1 MARHVQAAVVGAL
14 LGCLLAAPAAA
25 EDPALARLMSDYE
38 TFAVRADPFT
48 AGTLGVREALAR
60 LPDASRAAA
69 ERDDAVLAAFEQ
81 RAASIEIARLDAE
94 AALNLRLLQR
104 QIAESRAAIRFD
116 EARLPFLN
124 DSGFHT
130 TFDYLSRTPIRGAA
144 DAEAYLARLRGF
156 SGFYAQNIENARRG
170 LKSRLVQPRLVVERV
185 LAVAR
190 AQAARK
196 PAEDPL
202 LAPLREAS
210 LPEAQR
216 QAFLSEAQ
224 TLQTG
229 PIARARADFVSFL
242 EREYLPKAKTRLAA
256 RDWPG
261 GEDYYRHLVALHTTT
276 ALTPDEVHALG
287 LAEVARIRARME
299 QVIAEV
305 GFKGSFAEF
314 LAFLRSDARFYA
326 ASREALLKEAAEI
339 SKRAD
344 GKLPAL
350 FGTLPR
356 LTYGVLPVP
365 EDQEEGYTTGR
376 YWPGSPA
383 LGVAGNYIVNT
394 GNLRARPLYELPALT
409 VHEAVPGHHLQIAL
423 AQELG
428 EDQPWHRRTGS
439 FTAFIEGWGLYAEFL
454 GEEMG
459 IYRTPYERFGRLSY
473 EMWRACRLVADTGIH
488 WKRWSLEEAGRCFRE
503 NSALSEHNITTELER
518 YVAWPGQ
525 ALGYKVGEIKLRALR
540 AKAAAALGD
549 QFDVR
554 RFHDAVLLAGP
565 MPLDVLEERIDAWI
579 AATLLLKMH

>member
-1 MARHVQAAVVGAL
+1 MARRVKAAVFGAL
-14 LGCLLAAPAAA
+14 LSFGGVSAGPAAA
-25 EDPALARLMSDYE
+25 EDASLAQLMRDYE
-38 TFAVRADPFT
+38 AFAVRADPVS
-48 AGTLGVREALAR
+48 AGMLGVREALAR
-60 LPDASRAAA
+60 LPDESRAAA
-69 ERDDAVLAAFEQ
+69 QRDDAALAQLET
-81 RAASIEIARLDAE
+81 RAADIAAARLASE
-94 AALNLRLLQR
+94 EALNLRLLQR
-104 QIAESRAAIRFD
+104 QIANTRAVFRFD

-130 TFDYLSRTPIRGAA
+130 TFEYLSRTPIRSTA

-156 SGFYAQNIENARRG
+156 AGYYAQNIENARRG
-170 LKSRLVQPRLVVERV
+170 LKTRLTQPRLVVERV
-185 LAVAR
+185 LGVAR
-190 AQAARK
+190 AQAARR
-196 PAEDPL
+196 PAGDILAAPLAEAALPEPQRQEYLRQAQAL
-202 LAPLREAS
+202 LA
-210 LPEAQR
+210 
-216 QAFLSEAQ
+216 
-224 TLQTG
+224 G
-229 PIARARADFVSFL
+229 PIAQARAEFVRFL
-242 EREYLPKAKTRLAA
+242 EREYLPKAKKTLAA
-256 RDWPG
+256 RDWPN
-261 GEDYYRHLVALHTTT
+261 GEAYYRHLVSLHTTT
-276 ALTPDEVHALG
+276 ALSPDDVHALG

-299 QVIAEV
+299 QIIAEV
-305 GFKGSFAEF
+305 GFQGSFAAF
-314 LAFLRSDARFYA
+314 LAFLRSDDQFYA
-326 ASREALLKEAAEI
+326 TSREALLREAAEI

-350 FGTLPR
+350 FATLPR
-356 LTYGVLPVP
+356 LPYGVLPVP

-428 EDQPWHRRTGS
+428 DDQPWHRRTAS
-439 FTAFIEGWGLYAEFL
+439 FTAFTEGWGLYAEFL

-503 NSALSEHNITTELER
+503 NSALAEHNITTELER

-525 ALGYKVGEIKLRALR
+525 ALGYKVGEIKLRELR
-540 AKAAAALGD
+540 SKATAALGER
-549 QFDVR
+549 FDVR

-565 MPLDVLEERIDAWI
+565 LPLDVLEARIEAWVAAER
-579 AATLLLKMH
+579 TR